1 MAHRDIKP
9 ENFKLKGK
17 DKDLVLYDFGC
28 SQCFDD
34 GEDDLVTKTAGTYYF
49 FAPEIFIHKED
60 SPKIMHGKRCDVWAA
75 GITLFRIAAQSHPFT
90 YSKGMPAL
98 IYSVVHDEV
107 DYSVFG
113 A

>member
-1 MAHRDIKP
+1 
-9 ENFKLKGK
+9 
-17 DKDLVLYDFGC
+17 
-28 SQCFDD
+28 
-34 GEDDLVTKTAGTYYF
+34 
-49 FAPEIFIHKED
+49 
-60 SPKIMHGKRCDVWAA
+60 MHGKRCDVWAA